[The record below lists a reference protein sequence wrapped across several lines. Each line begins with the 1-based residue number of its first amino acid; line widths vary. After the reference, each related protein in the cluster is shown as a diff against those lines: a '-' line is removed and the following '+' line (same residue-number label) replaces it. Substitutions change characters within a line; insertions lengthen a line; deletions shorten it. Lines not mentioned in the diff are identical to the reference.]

1 MAQLT
6 PGDSAPA
13 FTLLDADE
21 KPVSLSDFAGGR
33 VIVYFFP
40 AALTPGCTTQA
51 VDFDAALS
59 DLAGAGYR
67 VVGISPASPEK
78 LARFRE
84 QAELSFTLLADPDK
98 ATLRAYEAYGTKVL
112 YGKQIEGVIR
122 STFVIDV
129 DDAGTGTVAVAQYN
143 VRAAGHVAKLRRE
156 LGV

>member
-6 PGDSAPA
+6 PGDTAPA

-67 VVGISPASPEK
+67 VVGISPDSPRSWPASASRP
-78 LARFRE
+78 
-84 QAELSFTLLADPDK
+84 S
-98 ATLRAYEAYGTKVL
+98 
-112 YGKQIEGVIR
+112 
-122 STFVIDV
+122 
-129 DDAGTGTVAVAQYN
+129 
-143 VRAAGHVAKLRRE
+143 
-156 LGV
+156 